1 MKTIDIHAH
10 IVPDSMWRAIES
22 KQDWHGFRH
31 EPGENFGTMVANGQ
45 RTEFSSKK
53 LRYTLEDRIR
63 DMDELKVDVQVLSIH
78 TPFVGYHLEP
88 QQGLALAREF
98 NDELAS
104 TVRRANGRLAG
115 FATLPVQDV
124 GLAIA
129 ELERAVTTLGL
140 KGASLDTSVN
150 GLQWDEPA
158 FLPFFNAAEQLG
170 AVLFYHPQPR
180 NNFLV
185 ERIKRHGLN
194 NSLGVI
200 LDDAIVTAILLAGGV
215 LEKCPDLKICI
226 AHGGGPACMTMSR
239 IDKNWHD
246 RPNTRGTQKPPG
258 SYLNK
263 LYYDTV
269 VGDEITLRF
278 LIDRVGA
285 DRVVMGSDWPFVPWH
300 PSPVKW
306 LQDRETLTA
315 AEKEKILWKNLSELL
330 DIR

>member
-1 MKTIDIHAH
+1 LKTIDIHAH

-31 EPGENFGTMVANGQ
+31 EPGENSGTMFANGQ

-53 LRYTLEDRIR
+53 LRYTLEERIR

-88 QQGLALAREF
+88 EQGLALAQDF
-98 NDELAS
+98 NDELSS
-104 TVRRANGRLAG
+104 TLRRANGRLAG

-129 ELERAVTTLGL
+129 ELERAVTKLGL

-158 FLPFFNAAEQLG
+158 FLPFFKAAEQLG

-200 LDDAIVTAILLAGGV
+200 LDDAIVTSILLAGGV

-269 VGDEITLRF
+269 VGDEVTLRF